1 MTAVPNTAE
10 AHGRGAGAF
19 VLPLLFQVARALRTD
34 LEREV
39 GQTGITSQQAGL
51 LLSAWRHRGIS
62 PGQLAAPL
70 GTDTA
75 GMTRLLD
82 RLQAKGLVF
91 RRSSS
96 SDRRLVVIELTE
108 AGSAL
113 VPQLTPVFQQ
123 VNARLLD
130 GLADEDVRRL
140 EQLLRRLRDNL
151 MSAEEVAA
159 QGPMPEPSAEA
170 ADRPC

>member
-1 MTAVPNTAE
+1 MTAASNTAE
-10 AHGRGAGAF
+10 AHGHGPGAF
-19 VLPLLFQVARALRTD
+19 ILALLFQVARALRTD

-39 GQTGITSQQAGL
+39 AQSGITSQQAGL
-51 LLSAWRHRGIS
+51 LLNAWRHRGIS

-82 RLQAKGLVF
+82 RLEAKGLVF
-91 RRSSS
+91 RRSGA
-96 SDRRLVVIELTE
+96 SDRRLVAIELTE

-113 VPQLTPVFQQ
+113 VPQLTPVFHQ
-123 VNARLLD
+123 VNARLLA
-130 GLADEDVRRL
+130 GLTDEEVRRL

-151 MSAEEVAA
+151 LSAEEVAA
-159 QGPMPEPSAEA
+159 QGPMPEQPAEA
-170 ADRPC
+170 AERSC